1 MAIPN
6 DFIQELISRTD
17 VVDVVG
23 QHVQLKKGGANLM
36 GLCPFHN
43 EKSPSFTVSP
53 SKQFYHCFGCGKNG
67 NAISFL
73 MDYLGLSFIEAVQD
87 LAQKLGMQVPQE
99 DRSPQEIAKIAQIK
113 EKQHSLNE
121 VLSKAS
127 VAYKQQLKA
136 SPKAIQYLEGRGLTG
151 KIAARFGLGYA
162 PAGWRFLANV
172 FPDYSHTS
180 LVESGLVIDHA
191 LEADGT
197 SGLPIAHT
205 GVTSSASTDPK
216 NKRYDRFRD
225 RVMFPIRNV
234 KGETIG
240 FGGRVFGDEKPKYLN
255 SPETPVFHKGLE
267 LYGLFEAR
275 EAIREKGYMI
285 VTEGYMDVVALA
297 QLGYA
302 NAVAT
307 LGTACTSEH
316 IRKIYRYCDKVVFS
330 FDGDNAGQRAAV
342 KALQA
347 TLPFATD
354 IRSAKFLFLP
364 DQHDPDSF
372 IRANG
377 TEAFETFVQSS
388 VPLSRFLIETASQDC
403 DLSTAE
409 GRSLMASNALP
420 LWAELPDGVLKRQ
433 LIAEIAQII
442 KLSENQLA
450 DLWQLKMQTQ
460 QVAQAR
466 TNQVSQQATKKTAYK
481 EKENALDGYDRDYGY
496 YSTDSAPENFD
507 NSVMQSTP
515 PRDSNINNNLYQQYT
530 QAATTSSW
538 KKGRFDK
545 KPTVR
550 LPLKGRVIPASRADH
565 LLRLLLSQSGI
576 WSQLSTEEHQTLC
589 HMAGS
594 HGALLNWMDAQFH
607 NFGPQP
613 WSALQIALKENPLS
627 HFANQ
632 LMSQNEFIDTDP
644 SEIEM
649 ELHDLLARIQIDEL
663 KLQQTEAIELSST
676 DAQQLL
682 RWRQLKEEILLLEQS
697 LVKKIKTDS
706 KS

>member
-73 MDYLGLSFIEAVQD
+73 MEYLGLNFVEAVQD

-121 VLSKAS
+121 VLSKAAL
-127 VAYKQQLKA
+127 AYKQQLKA
-136 SPKAIQYLEGRGLTG
+136 SPKAIQYLESRGLTG
-151 KIAARFGLGYA
+151 KVAARFGLGYA
-162 PAGWRFLANV
+162 PSGWRFLANV

-180 LVESGLVIDHA
+180 LVDSGLVIDHS
-191 LEADGT
+191 LEVEGT
-197 SGLPIAHT
+197 LTQLNTA
-205 GVTSSASTDPK
+205 VASTDQK

-225 RVMFPIRNV
+225 RVMFPIRNI

-255 SPETPVFHKGLE
+255 SPETAVFHKGSE

-275 EAIREKGYMI
+275 EAIREKNYII

-316 IRKIYRYCDKVVFS
+316 IRKLYRYSDKVVFS
-330 FDGDNAGQRAAV
+330 FDGDSAGQRAAV

-364 DQHDPDSF
+364 EQHDPDSF
-372 IRANG
+372 IRENG
-377 TEAFETFVQSS
+377 TEAFENLVQAS
-388 VPLSRFLIETASQDC
+388 VPLSRFLIDTASQNC
-403 DLSTAE
+403 DLSSAE

-442 KLSENQLA
+442 KLSEGQLA
-450 DLWQLKMQTQ
+450 DLWQLKMQSQAHHQPRPSVNTHHRNPSEKDSFEPYGNMPPDSSYDNADYY
-460 QVAQAR
+460 AQD
-466 TNQVSQQATKKTAYK
+466 SSPI
-481 EKENALDGYDRDYGY
+481 E
-496 YSTDSAPENFD
+496 DSAIKP
-507 NSVMQSTP
+507 Q
-515 PRDSNINNNLYQQYT
+515 LYQQYT
-530 QAATTSSW
+530 QKPASNW
-538 KKGRFDK
+538 KKGRFEK
-545 KPTVR
+545 NKIIQ

-565 LLRLLLSQSGI
+565 LLRLLLSQSAV

-613 WSALQIALKENPLS
+613 WSALQIALKESPLS

-644 SEIEM
+644 TELEI

-663 KLQQTEAIELSST
+663 KIQQTEAIKQASQ
-676 DAQQLL
+676 DPQQLI
-682 RWRQLKEEILLLEQS
+682 RWRQLKEEILILEQS
-697 LVKKIKTDS
+697 LNKKS
-706 KS
+706 KETTQK

>member
-36 GLCPFHN
+36 GLCPFHS

-73 MDYLGLSFIEAVQD
+73 MEYLGLSFVEAVQD

-121 VLSKAS
+121 VLSKAAN
-127 VAYKQQLKA
+127 AYKQQLKA
-136 SPKAIQYLEGRGLTG
+136 SPKAIQYLENRGLTG

-162 PAGWRFLANV
+162 PSGWRFLANI
-172 FPDYSHTS
+172 FPDYSHSS
-180 LVESGLVIDHA
+180 LVDSGLVIDNP
-191 LEADGT
+191 LEADST
-197 SGLPIAHT
+197 IHH
-205 GVTSSASTDPK
+205 SSSVGATADTK

-255 SPETPVFHKGLE
+255 SPETVVFHKGSE

-275 EAIREKGYMI
+275 EAIREKNYII

-316 IRKIYRYCDKVVFS
+316 IRKLYRYSDKVVFS
-330 FDGDNAGQRAAV
+330 FDGDSAGQRAAL
-342 KALQA
+342 KALQV

-354 IRSAKFLFLP
+354 TRSAKFLFLP
-364 DQHDPDSF
+364 EQHDPDSF

-377 TEAFETFVQSS
+377 TDAFEALVQTS
-388 VPLSRFLIETASQDC
+388 VPLSRFLIESASLDC
-403 DLSTAE
+403 DLSSAE

-442 KLSENQLA
+442 KLSESQLA

-460 QVAQAR
+460 PIHLSRSSSKTPQQSYKDKEAYSEQYGSPPDSSPHEGADYYAQAAHHF
-466 TNQVSQQATKKTAYK
+466 NDASSKVS
-481 EKENALDGYDRDYGY
+481 
-496 YSTDSAPENFD
+496 
-507 NSVMQSTP
+507 V
-515 PRDSNINNNLYQQYT
+515 YQQYT
-530 QAATTSSW
+530 QKPSSTW
-538 KKGRFDK
+538 KNGRFEK
-545 KPTVR
+545 NKIIR
-550 LPLKGRVIPASRADH
+550 LPLKGRIIPASRADH
-565 LLRLLLSQSGI
+565 LLRLLLSQSSI

-613 WSALQIALKENPLS
+613 WSALQIALKEHPLS

-632 LMSQNEFIDTDP
+632 LMLQNEFVDTEP
-644 SEIEM
+644 TELEI

-663 KLQQTEAIELSST
+663 KIQQTEAIEQAGQ
-676 DAQQLL
+676 DPQQLI
-682 RWRQLKEEILLLEQS
+682 RWRQLKDEILLLEQS
-697 LVKKIKTDS
+697 LNKKS
-706 KS
+706 KEPAQK